1 MADIQSISEEVQ
13 RLGQSVDSWNSWIIV
28 GLIVAALSAVFL
40 VMVQFMAFRESKA
53 LAKVQTELI
62 REKDEILA
70 KDLRD
75 KDIVIA
81 QLTLEIERLR
91 APRTLTAEQQF
102 RITDKVKAFRGTT
115 FEIVTYPH
123 VPEPSGFS
131 NIIAETLSH
140 AGWTIQKVDTHKSLL
155 GLATGVVVNVDKRGG
170 HHAEEAGKA
179 LLKSF
184 IDEGISAKL
193 GRADLVTMI
202 KIQVGQKP

>member
-1 MADIQSISEEVQ
+1 MADIQSLTEEVQ
-13 RLGQSVDSWNSWIIV
+13 RLSQSVDSWNSWIII
-28 GLIVAALSAVFL
+28 GMISAALSAALL
-40 VMVQFMAFRESKA
+40 VIVQFMAFRESET
-53 LAKVQTELI
+53 LAKVQNELI
-62 REKDEILA
+62 KAKDEMLA

-75 KDIVIA
+75 KDVVIA
-81 QLTLEIERLR
+81 QLNLEIERLR

-102 RITDKVKAFRGTT
+102 RITDKLKAFQGTT

-131 NIIAETLSH
+131 NLIAETLSH
-140 AGWTIQKVDTHKSLL
+140 AGWIIQKVDTHKFLL

-179 LLKSF
+179 LLESL
-184 IDEGISAKL
+184 IDEGVSAKF